1 MLEYWASMYSA
12 KIDSGDPYKVLKPS
26 ISILITNFKLP
37 QLREIEE
44 YHTKWNLR
52 EAKHLEKVLT
62 EDIEMHILEI
72 PKIKETKIKEDEL
85 ALWLKFIENPISKE
99 VQQSMEKKENKY
111 LKQAMEELGYLSED
125 PDFKRL
131 IEARAGFLRD
141 QEAFEMAGR
150 EEGLQ
155 EGREETK
162 KEIAK
167 KFLKLDVEIE
177 KIMQATGLT
186 KEEIEN
192 LK

>member
-1 MLEYWASMYSA
+1 
-12 KIDSGDPYKVLKPS
+12 
-26 ISILITNFKLP
+26 
-37 QLREIEE
+37 
-44 YHTKWNLR
+44 
-52 EAKHLEKVLT
+52 
-62 EDIEMHILEI
+62 
-72 PKIKETKIKEDEL
+72 
-85 ALWLKFIENPISKE
+85 
-99 VQQSMEKKENKY
+99 MEKKENKY

-150 EEGLQ
+150 EEA
-155 EGREETK
+155 K